1 MGRTDCK
8 LLGSEASANPS
19 WRPKPFMCTTI
30 TLAASHEPTGTT
42 SNEITGAVAHPTRL
56 SISAP
61 STVKVGEPFNITGKL
76 EYRDRDGVWKGL
88 AGRTVTLYYNGTKIG
103 DVTTG
108 SDGSYSK
115 SARIT
120 TPGTYTLKAV
130 YAGEGL
136 ALVAEALMK
145 ILSAGS
151 AAIFLVK

>member
-1 MGRTDCK
+1 MSR
-8 LLGSEASANPS
+8 LGLRA
-19 WRPKPFMCTTI
+19 
-30 TLAASHEPTGTT
+30 
-42 SNEITGAVAHPTRL
+42 TRL
-56 SISAP
+56 L
-61 STVKVGEPFNITGKL
+61 EPLPILHTGKL

-145 ILSAGS
+145 ILSGPWISLLPIAAGS